1 VLRLLCK
8 EAGNSITPFEETAPA
23 GTETTFH
30 LHRNCDEVAHVLS
43 GEITFEIGDRSAGR
57 APVPSC
63 RVARHMLGKTPAPK
77 QAVCCLYI
85 RQPRLAAFSRNS
97 WGDRWDRPMKPK
109 LTNCGAGTEIVGPQP
124 F

>member
-8 EAGNSITPFEETAPA
+8 ETSNSITPFEETAPA
-23 GTETTFH
+23 GTETTSH

-63 RVARHMLGKTPAPK
+63 RLACHMLGKTPAPK
-77 QAVCCLYI
+77 QAACCLCI
-85 RQPRLAAFSRNS
+85 REPPHTSQAKSVARAALSRSGIFSFTR
-97 WGDRWDRPMKPK
+97 
-109 LTNCGAGTEIVGPQP
+109 
-124 F
+124 